1 MHNEIDNKGIGE
13 RLRQEREELGL
24 TREKFAEIVELSP
37 LYIGQLERG
46 ERQMS
51 LNTLFKISQCLHISL
66 DYLIKGAGT
75 DELDCFVRDNE
86 KNGYLENNI
95 NNSHRD
101 DIKEV
106 ISLINRCSRKE
117 ISIIKDIIKI
127 ILPHLKK

>member
-51 LNTLFKISQCLHISL
+51 LNT
-66 DYLIKGAGT
+66 
-75 DELDCFVRDNE
+75 
-86 KNGYLENNI
+86 
-95 NNSHRD
+95 
-101 DIKEV
+101 
-106 ISLINRCSRKE
+106 
-117 ISIIKDIIKI
+117 
-127 ILPHLKK
+127 